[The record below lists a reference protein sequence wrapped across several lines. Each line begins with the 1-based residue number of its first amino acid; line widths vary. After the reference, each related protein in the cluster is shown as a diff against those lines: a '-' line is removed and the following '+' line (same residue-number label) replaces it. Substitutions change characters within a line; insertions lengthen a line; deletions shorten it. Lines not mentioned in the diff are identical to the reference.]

1 MRALPATLL
10 LLLALVAPGLALAA
24 PMARVAEGTTE
35 GVALPGGV
43 SVFYS
48 LPYAAPPTGPLR
60 WRAPRPAVP
69 WTGVRSAKTFGP
81 SCTQN
86 ISAKGW
92 GPWTG
97 EFSPQGAVSEDC
109 LTLTIWT
116 PPHKPGERLPVMLW
130 IPGGGL
136 TDGGEAAA
144 VTNAAALA
152 ARGIVV
158 VSINYRVAAFGL
170 LAHPATPAEAD
181 GTRGNQAVRDALAA
195 LAWTHRNAAAFG
207 GDPER
212 ITLAGQSAGGAL
224 SYILLAHPKARGL
237 ISGAIIQ
244 SFPPGTERLPEAAAM
259 REASL
264 KFGEPMLTA
273 PAADVLAASGEAGL
287 NLFVDGVNIRDPGFA
302 PIADIAPVPILIG
315 VTADEASWLK
325 PSLES
330 HRKSAGKYGPDF
342 ARLYPAATDAQALDA
357 ALAADRDANLVG
369 LQRWRT
375 ARAKAASGASFVYLW
390 DHRLPGPQA
399 ALYRAFHSSE
409 VPYMFGSLELIPGR
423 SFTERDREIAA
434 RMMDYWA
441 NFVKTG
447 DPNGAGQPA
456 WPREGVMRL
465 GEAFEPLPPIS
476 ADKAALFNAHD
487 DRTGQFSF

>member
-1 MRALPATLL
+1 MRVLL
-10 LLLALVAPGLALAA
+10 AALLLALIAPGLALAG
-24 PMARVAEGTTE
+24 PRARVAEGTAE
-35 GVALPGGV
+35 GVTLPGGV

-60 WRAPRPAVP
+60 WRGPRPALP
-69 WTGVRSAKTFGP
+69 WTGVRSAKAFGP

-109 LTLTIWT
+109 LTLTVWT
-116 PPHKPGERLPVMLW
+116 PPHKAGERLPVMLW

-181 GTRGNQAVRDALAA
+181 GARGNQPVRDALAA
-195 LAWTHRNAAAFG
+195 LTWTHANVSAFG
-207 GDPER
+207 GDPKR

-224 SYILLAHPKARGL
+224 SYILLAHPKAKGL
-237 ISGAIIQ
+237 IAGAIIQ
-244 SFPPGTERLPEAAAM
+244 SFPPGTERLPDAGAM
-259 REASL
+259 REASV
-264 KFGEPMLTA
+264 KFGERLLTA
-273 PAADVLAASGEAGL
+273 PAAEALAASGDAGL
-287 NLFVDGVNIRDPGFA
+287 NLFVDGVHIRDPGFA
-302 PIADIAPVPILIG
+302 AIGEIAPVPILIG

-325 PSLES
+325 PNLAS
-330 HRKSAGKYGPDF
+330 HRKSIDRYGPDF
-342 ARLYPAATDAQALDA
+342 ARLYPAATDAEALDA

-369 LQRWRT
+369 LQRWRA
-375 ARAKAASGASFVYLW
+375 ARDRAAGGTSFVYLW
-390 DHRLPGPQA
+390 DHSLPGPQA

-409 VPYMFGSLELIPGR
+409 VPYMFGSLDLIPGR
-423 SFTERDREIAA
+423 QFSDRDREIAS

-447 DPNGAGQPA
+447 DPNGAGLPA
-456 WPREGVMRL
+456 WPRRGVMRL
-465 GEAFEPLPPIS
+465 GQAFEPLPPLS
-476 ADKAALFNAHD
+476 ADVVALFNAFD